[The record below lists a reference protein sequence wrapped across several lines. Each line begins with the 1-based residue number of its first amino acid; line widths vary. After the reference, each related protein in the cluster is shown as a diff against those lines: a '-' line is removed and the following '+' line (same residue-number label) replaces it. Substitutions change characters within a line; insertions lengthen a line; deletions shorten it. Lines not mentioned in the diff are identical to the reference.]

1 MKIQA
6 QSLMVG
12 DIIQHPTLKQPYH
25 IWRITTHLSGVDTF
39 GHTPNSKTSQFLEF
53 NNSHLVEFI
62 KHESL
67 EPELLTED
75 DLRI

>member
-6 QSLMVG
+6 QSLMAG
-12 DIIQHPTLKQPYH
+12 DIIQHPTLKKPYH
-25 IWRITTHLSGVDTF
+25 IWRITTHLHGVDTF
-39 GHTPNSKTSQFLEF
+39 GHTPTSKASIFLEF
-53 NNSHLVEFI
+53 QNSHQVELI

-75 DLRI
+75 DPRI